1 MRRCGVLTGRM
12 FGDLVDAGLVFLA
25 WPGWPHP
32 SPRSLPARPRT
43 AGHADVFRVVT
54 RVTAYRLSQLPHF
67 SASAFGSL
75 AGDVCRALE
84 EVASCRVLAPNEF
97 IYLQED
103 DADFLYFVRSG
114 HIRLSYLLEDGSP
127 ILFGVQPPGE
137 SFGELGV
144 FQGGPH
150 YDMATAIGTG
160 SIYCIPAAA
169 FRTLAERHPD
179 LNLALARTI
188 ANRYRSY
195 ISLTRILGL
204 KTLQARLSQ
213 CLLRVADGLN
223 DRTHYMN
230 RSVQRVRAFITQS
243 DLGLIARGARGNVN
257 RALKSWEREGYIVIQ
272 DRNILILDRS
282 GLEAIALEDDLSR
295 LRQY

>member
-1 MRRCGVLTGRM
+1 LRAATL
-12 FGDLVDAGLVFLA
+12 
-25 WPGWPHP
+25 
-32 SPRSLPARPRT
+32 
-43 AGHADVFRVVT
+43 
-54 RVTAYRLSQLPHF
+54 VTANRLSQMPHF
-67 SASAFGSL
+67 SISAFGSL
-75 AGDVCRALE
+75 ADDVCRALE
-84 EVASCRVLAPNEF
+84 QAATYRMLAPNEF

-103 DADFLYFVRSG
+103 DADFLFFVRSG

-127 ILFGVQPPGE
+127 ILFGVLPPGE

-144 FQGGPH
+144 FHGGQH
-150 YDMATAIGTG
+150 YDMATAIGAG
-160 SIYCIPAAA
+160 SIYCIPVTA
-169 FRTLAERHPD
+169 FHALAQRHPD

-204 KTLQARLSQ
+204 KTLQSRLSQ

-223 DRTHYMN
+223 DRTHYMG
-230 RSVQRVRAFITQS
+230 RTVLRVRAFITQS

-257 RALKSWEREGYIVIQ
+257 RALKSWERDGYIAIQ
-272 DRNILILDRS
+272 SRNILILDRP

-295 LRQY
+295 LRQDS